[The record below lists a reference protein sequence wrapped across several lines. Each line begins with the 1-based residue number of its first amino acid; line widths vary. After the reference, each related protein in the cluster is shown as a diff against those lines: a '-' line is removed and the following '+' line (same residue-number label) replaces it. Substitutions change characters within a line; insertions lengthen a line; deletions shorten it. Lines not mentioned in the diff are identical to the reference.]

1 MTLVQFLAKLL
12 GPVRRPQP
20 TRICPTLADTPDAP
34 VLEYAHRAGRGDD
47 RGLDRLH
54 ITATRGGPQADL
66 PFHSLARAP
75 GVGPTPE
82 APRRLNQLSVF
93 ARLHRQQRRGPGGG
107 GADAGGAETGADR
120 GDLLG

>member
-34 VLEYAHRAGRGDD
+34 VLEDAHRAVRADD
-47 RGLDRLH
+47 RGLDRRH

-66 PFHSLARAP
+66 PFHSLAR
-75 GVGPTPE
+75 VGPTPE
-82 APRRLNQLSVF
+82 APRRLNQLS
-93 ARLHRQQRRGPGGG
+93 
-107 GADAGGAETGADR
+107 
-120 GDLLG
+120 